1 MAKIKGTVTVDMEKC
16 KGCAVCT
23 TACPSEVLGLS
34 KEVNGKGYPFAIM
47 VQPDA
52 CTGCANCA
60 VVCPDSCITV
70 YRQRF
75 DNE

>member
-1 MAKIKGTVTVDMEKC
+1 MAKIKGTVTVDREKC
-16 KGCAVCT
+16 KGCAVCV
-23 TACPSEVLGLS
+23 TACPTDTLALS
-34 KEVNGKGYPFAIM
+34 KEVNGKGYPFATM
-47 VQPDA
+47 AQPDA
-52 CTGCANCA
+52 CTGCASCA

>member
-1 MAKIKGTVTVDMEKC
+1 MGLEYQMKGAMLALLVLGGM
-16 KGCAVCT
+16 
-23 TACPSEVLGLS
+23 SEVLGLS
-34 KEVNGKGYPFAIM
+34 KEVNGKGYPFAMM
-47 VQPDA
+47 VNADA

-75 DNE
+75 E